1 MNRIDLAGR
10 AAIVTGGSGGLG
22 RAILAR
28 LRASGAKVANLDCRL
43 DGQTDGATADLALP
57 CDVTDE
63 TAVADA
69 VGRTLAAFGR
79 LDILVN
85 NAGLAAYPLPVA
97 EIVVADWSRVIEVNL
112 TGAMI
117 CCRAVLPAMTAQRY
131 GRIVNIGSLRGKE
144 APARS
149 GAYAASKA
157 GLIAL
162 TRTLAKEVA
171 GDGILV
177 NCVTPTAIEGGM
189 AGEVE
194 DAAARAAIL
203 ARIPLGRY
211 GRAEE
216 VAAMVAWLASA
227 ECSFSTG
234 AVFDLSGGRATW

>member
-10 AAIVTGGSGGLG
+10 AAMVTGGSGGLG
-22 RAILAR
+22 RAIIQR
-28 LRASGAKVANLDCRL
+28 LRQSGARVVSIDRREGGD
-43 DGQTDGATADLALP
+43 DGGAELSLVG
-57 CDVTDE
+57 DVTDPAMVE
-63 TAVADA
+63 AAVACTVDS
-69 VGRTLAAFGR
+69 FGR

-85 NAGLAAYPLPVA
+85 NAGIAAAPLPIAEVA
-97 EIVVADWSRVIEVNL
+97 VEEWRRVVDVNL

-117 CCRAVLPAMTAQRY
+117 CCRAAIPAMAARRH

-157 GLIAL
+157 GLMAL

-194 DAAARAAIL
+194 DAAERAAIL
-203 ARIPLGRY
+203 ARIPLARY
-211 GRAEE
+211 GRADE
-216 VAAMVAWLASA
+216 VAAMVAWLSSD

>member
-28 LRASGAKVANLDCRL
+28 LRASGARVANLDCRI
-43 DGQTDGATADLALP
+43 DGAGGAADLAVA

-63 TAVADA
+63 GAVADA
-69 VGRTLAAFGR
+69 FGSVLAAFGR

-85 NAGLAAYPLPVA
+85 NAGLAAAPLPVA
-97 EIVVADWSRVIEVNL
+97 EIVPADWRRVLEVNL
-112 TGAMI
+112 TGAML
-117 CCRAVLPAMTAQRY
+117 CCRAALPAMTAQRQ

-194 DAAARAAIL
+194 DKAERDAIL